1 MSPVQTSPVTSS
13 PTFSKAHLIKEFYFA
28 SHTQPPFPETEFI
41 QLNFENLNPFE
52 QLRDQYLDFGVRFV
66 GAVTLEPSNPSFVP
80 HSGTKVLMPMDN
92 LTGITIEFSHPVEQ
106 AGVFVAGMKSVVL
119 IALDENNHPIT
130 KVSTD
135 ADEPF
140 DPSEYGTQALPYHK
154 LQVKGKKISKMVCF
168 SSAPF
173 ILDDLFV
180 EQSAVVCEVSMVAD
194 CENLKAL
201 GSVY

>member
-1 MSPVQTSPVTSS
+1 MSPVQTSPVAGVRTPS
-13 PTFSKAHLIKEFYFA
+13 PAHLIQEFYFA
-28 SHTQPPFPETEFI
+28 SPSQKTFSETEFI

-52 QLRDQYLDFGVRFV
+52 QLSDQYLDFGVRFS

-119 IALDENNHPIT
+119 IALDANNHPIT

-140 DPSEYGTQALPYHK
+140 DPSEYGTQALPYHQ
-154 LQVKGKKISKMVCF
+154 LQVKGKKIIKMVCF

-180 EQSAVVCEVSMVAD
+180 EQSAVMCEVKVAD
-194 CENLKAL
+194 CENLTAFKNV
-201 GSVY
+201 S